1 MCYLENHEYRSLTS
15 FREAKLV
22 ELKGDHNTLEL
33 LSMEGLFTGKHAIMV
48 KILKAARE
56 ISEVPN
62 DIDPNL
68 GGEDKKTLELKIANG
83 VLSKKLTGPRS
94 YLSEMLDDS
103 VVNLKAI
110 GLTWYKWALVKP
122 IHWYSS
128 TGVNDD
134 VNLFCKVRSRR

>member
-1 MCYLENHEYRSLTS
+1 
-15 FREAKLV
+15 
-22 ELKGDHNTLEL
+22 
-33 LSMEGLFTGKHAIMV
+33 MEGLFTGKHAIMV

-83 VLSKKLTGPRS
+83 VLSKKLTGTKS

-110 GLTWYKWALVKP
+110 GLTWYKWARVKP
-122 IHWYSS
+122 IHRYSS
-128 TGVNDD
+128 TSVNDD
-134 VNLFCKVRSRR
+134 VNPFCKVRSRR

>member
-1 MCYLENHEYRSLTS
+1 M
-15 FREAKLV
+15 V
-22 ELKGDHNTLEL
+22 ELKGDHNPLEL

-83 VLSKKLTGPRS
+83 VLSKKLTGTKS

-110 GLTWYKWALVKP
+110 GLTWYK
-122 IHWYSS
+122 
-128 TGVNDD
+128 
-134 VNLFCKVRSRR
+134 

>member
-1 MCYLENHEYRSLTS
+1 MEKHEYASLTS

-22 ELKGDHNTLEL
+22 ELKGDQNTLEL

-68 GGEDKKTLELKIANG
+68 GGEDKKNIGVEDRKRIIEQKTHRNQEL
-83 VLSKKLTGPRS
+83 
-94 YLSEMLDDS
+94 
-103 VVNLKAI
+103 
-110 GLTWYKWALVKP
+110 LV
-122 IHWYSS
+122 
-128 TGVNDD
+128 
-134 VNLFCKVRSRR
+134 